1 MTAALSHRGPDESG
15 IYLDDWAGLGH
26 ARLSIIDLSGGSQ
39 PIHNENE
46 TLWIVYNGE
55 IFNYPELRQDLVKK
69 GHQFYTSSDTEV
81 ILHLYEEKGS
91 SCLNYFNGQFAF
103 AIWDA
108 KEKEL
113 FLARDGIGIRPLH
126 YTIQKDLFIF
136 ASEIKSIF
144 TVEQVPRQIDPIAM
158 DQLFTFWTT
167 IGERT
172 VFKGINELPPGHYLK
187 ASHGKIQI
195 KKYRD
200 IPFYTPGEQLNWPE
214 EDISARILELLK
226 DSIRIRLRAD
236 VPVGSYVSGGLD
248 SSGITALVKNNFNNE
263 LRTFGIS
270 FEEKSF
276 DESEYQNHMI
286 SYLKTD
292 HANIRA
298 TNEQIGASFPD
309 VIWHS
314 EKPLLRTAP
323 VPLFLLS
330 KVVRENGFKVVLT
343 GEGADEV
350 FGGYNIFREAK
361 IRRFWAKQP
370 NSKLRPLLLG
380 KLYPY
385 IFNNNPRARHFIQ
398 SFFGNGLDRVDDPL
412 YSHFIRWQNTSR
424 IKSFF
429 SEELKMEIG
438 NYSGYDELKQSL
450 PESYYG
456 WDYLAKAQYL
466 EMSVFLSNYL
476 LSSQGDRMAMG
487 NSVEIRLPYLD
498 YRLMDFMARVPS
510 KWKINVLDEK
520 YILKKAFQ
528 GVLPEKVVNR
538 PKHPYRAPIKQ
549 SLLNAS
555 ASYTFDVL
563 SEGSLRESRLFDIPK
578 VRRLLNKLRKAENAS
593 ELDSMAL
600 TGIVSSQLVFNQY
613 IDCFPTK
620 EIQPIIP
627 KIFIDHRSKG
637 A

>member
-1 MTAALSHRGPDESG
+1 
-15 IYLDDWAGLGH
+15 
-26 ARLSIIDLSGGSQ
+26 
-39 PIHNENE
+39 
-46 TLWIVYNGE
+46 
-55 IFNYPELRQDLVKK
+55 
-69 GHQFYTSSDTEV
+69 
-81 ILHLYEEKGS
+81 
-91 SCLNYFNGQFAF
+91 
-103 AIWDA
+103 
-108 KEKEL
+108 
-113 FLARDGIGIRPLH
+113 
-126 YTIQKDLFIF
+126 
-136 ASEIKSIF
+136 
-144 TVEQVPRQIDPIAM
+144 
-158 DQLFTFWTT
+158 
-167 IGERT
+167 
-172 VFKGINELPPGHYLK
+172 
-187 ASHGKIQI
+187 
-195 KKYRD
+195 
-200 IPFYTPGEQLNWPE
+200 
-214 EDISARILELLK
+214 
-226 DSIRIRLRAD
+226 
-236 VPVGSYVSGGLD
+236 
-248 SSGITALVKNNFNNE
+248 
-263 LRTFGIS
+263 
-270 FEEKSF
+270 
-276 DESEYQNHMI
+276 MI

-487 NSVEIRLPYLD
+487 NSVEIRLRSEEHTSELQSHSFISYAV
-498 YRLMDFMARVPS
+498 FC
-510 KWKINVLDEK
+510 
-520 YILKKAFQ
+520 LKK
-528 GVLPEKVVNR
+528 K
-538 PKHPYRAPIKQ
+538 K
-549 SLLNAS
+549 
-555 ASYTFDVL
+555 
-563 SEGSLRESRLFDIPK
+563 
-578 VRRLLNKLRKAENAS
+578 
-593 ELDSMAL
+593 
-600 TGIVSSQLVFNQY
+600 
-613 IDCFPTK
+613 
-620 EIQPIIP
+620 
-627 KIFIDHRSKG
+627 
-637 A
+637 